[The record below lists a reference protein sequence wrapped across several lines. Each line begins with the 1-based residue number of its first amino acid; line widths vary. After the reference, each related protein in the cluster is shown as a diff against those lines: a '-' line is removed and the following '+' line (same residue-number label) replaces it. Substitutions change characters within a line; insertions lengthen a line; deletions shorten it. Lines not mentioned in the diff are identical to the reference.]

1 MQKQLKAIGLAMKLL
16 LLAAITADAQTAI
29 TSLGGD
35 VSSPAGSLNYTV
47 GQIATS
53 SAVGQGQASIY
64 EGVQQTYTVEELR
77 VRTPEKD
84 IQISVYP
91 NPTMDGVFVE
101 ISDSEIGFCYELLS
115 SNGSI
120 LKSGILNDTKQKIEM
135 NAYPVATYVLR
146 VMGKNSEYDFK
157 IARIK

>member
-1 MQKQLKAIGLAMKLL
+1 M
-16 LLAAITADAQTAI
+16 
-29 TSLGGD
+29 
-35 VSSPAGSLNYTV
+35 
-47 GQIATS
+47 
-53 SAVGQGQASIY
+53 
-64 EGVQQTYTVEELR
+64 
-77 VRTPEKD
+77 RTPEKD